1 MLLYSVRFCETAQGA
16 VHAHCIYGL
25 VFFLSGKWCIAHC
38 ILNIWTL
45 LLCTLH
51 IAHCTLHIWTRLL
64 FIWKVMHGAG
74 SERSLSYES
83 LHCFRVS
90 AVWINGAAGK
100 VQPWMNWKLHF
111 AKVHPCL
118 PLKLMQLINWMID
131 FIKVN
136 PIERKGWDRPQR
148 WSRTIGLQ
156 AIILHWVFPPDNPR
170 FSHLDFSPLSVSLR

>member
-1 MLLYSVRFCETAQGA
+1 MIYIIYIYIYILTIQINGTTLFCTISFIWFDPQSSAVLKYILY
-16 VHAHCIYGL
+16 IY
-25 VFFLSGKWCIAHC
+25 
-38 ILNIWTL
+38 
-45 LLCTLH
+45 
-51 IAHCTLHIWTRLL
+51 IWTRLL

-118 PLKLMQLINWMID
+118 LLKLMQLINWIID
-131 FIKVN
+131 FIKVTAC
-136 PIERKGWDRPQR
+136 PLWAMVCKRGQDRIKRIFIQMSIPSREMVGTDQR
-148 WSRTIGLQ
+148 GGAGQL
-156 AIILHWVFPPDNPR
+156 VFR
-170 FSHLDFSPLSVSLR
+170 Q